1 MHTRPF
7 LPPRRR
13 SARFSF
19 CEGSTFHSFH
29 TQGYRRWVAARLN
42 LADGASSHG
51 SAPCSAAHTD
61 SPFTSCCRA
70 CLTSTSRTTSNFV
83 SHCCCL
89 PGVLAVHSFGLVHH
103 GRGGRN
109 ASRVVHVT
117 TSLFQVSAR
126 TPASPHASY
135 SPCPGSG
142 EWTMLPSTAA
152 PTPGARQRC
161 LRTLNVLPVTF
172 FYPHP
177 RWDRAEFHDRRGH
190 RVVPGII
197 CFLAI
202 CVPAHS
208 RSPTRICSAPP
219 PIWLAV

>member
-1 MHTRPF
+1 MIYRGGAERRAPEGPTDQPDGAIPGCTHTVTPHAALHGRAALMLSGSAQTADKERYPEFFLRRRRPSFHVPQRSTFPLSFPPCFLLHTRPF

-29 TQGYRRWVAARLN
+29 AQGCRRWVAARLN

-89 PGVLAVHSFGLVHH
+89 PGVIAVHSFGLVQILF
-103 GRGGRN
+103 
-109 ASRVVHVT
+109 SLLCF
-117 TSLFQVSAR
+117 SLFLQHEKIAF
-126 TPASPHASY
+126 
-135 SPCPGSG
+135 C
-142 EWTMLPSTAA
+142 
-152 PTPGARQRC
+152 
-161 LRTLNVLPVTF
+161 
-172 FYPHP
+172 
-177 RWDRAEFHDRRGH
+177 D
-190 RVVPGII
+190 
-197 CFLAI
+197 
-202 CVPAHS
+202 
-208 RSPTRICSAPP
+208 
-219 PIWLAV
+219 

>member
-29 TQGYRRWVAARLN
+29 AQGCRRWVAARLN

-70 CLTSTSRTTSNFV
+70 CFTSTSRTTSNFV

-109 ASRVVHVT
+109 ASRVVHVALPG
-117 TSLFQVSAR
+117 SYAPRRAISAR
-126 TPASPHASY
+126 VS
-135 SPCPGSG
+135 
-142 EWTMLPSTAA
+142 
-152 PTPGARQRC
+152 
-161 LRTLNVLPVTF
+161 VLPKAPNLPATIPSIPSLRSALIV
-172 FYPHP
+172 
-177 RWDRAEFHDRRGH
+177 G
-190 RVVPGII
+190 RVSVSRYHAR
-197 CFLAI
+197 FLF
-202 CVPAHS
+202 
-208 RSPTRICSAPP
+208 
-219 PIWLAV
+219 